1 MPGPGGGSHS
11 GGGGSR
17 GGGFGGGGRPG
28 GPGGFHGGP
37 HGPHGPHRPPRRHY
51 HGFWFGPRPY
61 YYGYGGGFF
70 GGFFAF
76 MLLPIIMLLIAAI
89 VLFAAVG
96 SAFST
101 VANGGQVEYDES
113 TFQAFA
119 GNQYDAIYG
128 TSEDAYLDDIVI
140 VFLTYEDHYEYN
152 YIAWCGDHINEN
164 VRDLFGN
171 NGTALGAAMNS
182 SISETS
188 YEYSLSMNLASVIS
202 RMETRVASLGNTSS
216 FISGCH
222 DTRANSPVK
231 LVNKSA
237 LSMTEETVMSALT
250 SFTATTGIPISVVIE
265 DAEDV
270 FGRTTP
276 AGAIVTVI
284 VCLAIA
290 GVAIYLIVRG
300 VKNRRG
306 GNGGNNGNG
315 YNNGGNNGY
324 NNNYNNNSSSFH
336 NMYDS

>member
-1 MPGPGGGSHS
+1 
-11 GGGGSR
+11 
-17 GGGFGGGGRPG
+17 
-28 GPGGFHGGP
+28 
-37 HGPHGPHRPPRRHY
+37 
-51 HGFWFGPRPY
+51 
-61 YYGYGGGFF
+61 
-70 GGFFAF
+70 
-76 MLLPIIMLLIAAI
+76 MLLIVAI
-89 VLFAAVG
+89 VLVAAIG

-101 VANGGQVEYDES
+101 VASGGQVEYDES
-113 TFQAFA
+113 AFQAFA
-119 GNQYDAIYG
+119 GSQYDAIYG

-202 RMETRVASLGNTSS
+202 KMETRVASLGNASS

-222 DTRANSPVK
+222 DTRTNSPVK
-231 LVNKSA
+231 LVNKSS

-250 SFTATTGIPISVVIE
+250 SFTQATGIPISVVIE

-276 AGAIVTVI
+276 TGAIFTVI
-284 VCLAIA
+284 ICLAIA

-300 VKNRRG
+300 VKSRRG
-306 GNGGNNGNG
+306 GNGNNGNG
-315 YNNGGNNGY
+315 YNNGNNNGY